1 MEVFFYGLFMDFSI
15 LLENG
20 ITPTNPRKGYL
31 KDYALIIGKRASL
44 TPSKNEKSYGI
55 VITVDKDAIK
65 KLYAEPSVADY
76 IPEEVSVI
84 TNSGIIIKSVCY
96 NLPKELLSG
105 TNPLYAESLYKLG
118 NEKGLPKNY
127 LKKIREFI

>member
-1 MEVFFYGLFMDFSI
+1 M
-15 LLENG
+15 
-20 ITPTNPRKGYL
+20 
-31 KDYALIIGKRASL
+31 
-44 TPSKNEKSYGI
+44 
-55 VITVDKDAIK
+55 TVNKAAIK
-65 KLYAEPSVADY
+65 KLYTAPSVADY

-105 TNPLYAESLYKLG
+105 ANPLYAESLYKLA